1 MSMCKLF
8 AAFALTLLL
17 AACATPNA
25 PTPPSAST
33 ATSKPQ
39 TPDDDAGMDRRL
51 ERAGQWVL
59 ARKSAEALPLLD
71 EVIAHFERKYR
82 NGAERAYSARSP
94 AESLLYLLEA
104 SKAQP
109 PTGARVYAATW
120 GQAYFLKGYALV
132 ELRRLDDAKA
142 ALTSAIDLAP
152 HNSQYRSERGQ
163 VYAYQ
168 RDWRTSL
175 QEFRAA
181 RDAAEFTPPELKNR
195 ELTRALRGMA
205 FAEVELQNLD
215 EAEAIHKRVLQ
226 IDPNDAI
233 SLKELRYIRTLR
245 ARKNLSP
252 GPTAI

>member
-1 MSMCKLF
+1 MSMRKLF

-17 AACATPNA
+17 AACATRNA
-25 PTPPSAST
+25 PTPPPAST
-33 ATSKPQ
+33 ASAKPQ
-39 TPDDDAGMDRRL
+39 TPDSDAGMDRRL
-51 ERAGQWVL
+51 EQAGQLVQ
-59 ARKSAEALPLLD
+59 ARKSAEALPVLD
-71 EVIAHFERKYR
+71 EVIAHFEKKYR

-94 AESLLYLLEA
+94 AEGLLYLLEA
-104 SKAQP
+104 GKAQP
-109 PTGARVYAATW
+109 PIGARVYAATW

-132 ELRRLDDAKA
+132 ELLRLDDAKA

-205 FAEVELQNLD
+205 FAEIELQNLD

-233 SLKELRYIRTLR
+233 SLRELRYIRTLR
-245 ARKNLSP
+245 ARKNLSSP
-252 GPTAI
+252 KAI